1 MDSESELM
9 ISLIS
14 QLLSI
19 LGGGEDTHTPQL
31 KSKLIA
37 LTCQLISLVNS
48 LDLDSQPEPESKLK
62 SLIKQIIY
70 VSNSVSEPGPESQSV
85 SVVTKMISIIGSI
98 DFDLKESE
106 PELMSLTS
114 QIFALIMAMDEE
126 SELFSL
132 LSEVASL
139 VQTEEQKLINNQQV
153 PPLTTEEEEKDDLI
167 YGYTDD
173 MNWESELM
181 FYIISKMI
189 STLRGEDMCQEVARD
204 FIAYANQLIPLIESL
219 DMDSNSEPKQEPKI
233 TSLVRQIIS
242 LSKVVSGPESQLV
255 SLVTRIISITSS
267 TDLDP
272 TESQWRLTS
281 VTYKISRILK
291 EIKDSEDS
299 EMASLIN
306 QIHDLVDAEE
316 GRKPESRL
324 ISSITQLMS
333 HINSWSFY
341 SGMDPKIISL
351 IIRIIYLVRSMDLDS
366 QTKPKSELMSLVTQT
381 IAVYNSMDLDSQ
393 PRPLRKLVSVFSQY
407 GFDVNSTVSDSESD
421 SSENYVSHIK
431 DSLKLE
437 PEPELISFI
446 HRIGSLVISMNPN
459 WEKLISFC
467 PQFEVILSDD
477 GKFQVEEGRLSKNQL
492 SDDIPM
498 KWNCLQ
504 VNWNLLKLHAGEKD
518 FTHFR
523 CRGCNGDN
531 HKENEKAPLEVKHP
545 LHPKHPLQLVLSQS
559 SGGRTRECYCCDE
572 DLLHIFYCCLACN
585 FSMNVACT
593 KKPAVLYRDHPRWH
607 EHTLALFPRQASLT
621 CNLCALADSSSPIY
635 MCPPCDFVV
644 HLRCTGLPRVIKIS
658 RHLHRIS
665 FTFSFDRGDLSC
677 SVCRRKIDEDYGGYT
692 CIKDGCSYAA
702 HSKCATQKNVWDGIE
717 LEGEPEEVE
726 EEVVDPFVTISDGVI
741 QHFGHPQH
749 HLRLDENTSRD
760 YDEDKL
766 CQACVMPIYF
776 GNFYSCTQ
784 CNYILHEACANFSR
798 KMHHPVHP
806 HVLTLVNSDGA
817 INVRKEC
824 AACPWMCTTGFFYE
838 CSKEDFQ
845 LHVQCAN
852 LSEPLVHESH
862 MHPLFLTSKPGE
874 RRLCSA
880 CKESYFSVTRETF
893 NCIECD
899 FALCF
904 RCATLP
910 QKVRYKHDK
919 HMLTLSYGEETS
931 TMTYWCEVCER
942 NLNPKERFYKCDE
955 YCSIT
960 LHIECMLGVALYIRP
975 GSSWICFNNKKIL
988 IKMKAKK
995 VAYTG
1000 IEPVTF
1006 ALLARR
1012 SNQLS

>member
-14 QLLSI
+14 QMLTILSS
-19 LGGGEDTHTPQL
+19 GDDTPEQQ
-31 KSKLIA
+31 SKFTT

-48 LDLDSQPEPESKLK
+48 LDLDSQPEPESKII
-62 SLIKQIIY
+62 SLMKQTIT
-70 VSNSVSEPGPESQSV
+70 VGNSVVSGSGPDSQLV
-85 SVVTKMISIIGSI
+85 TLVTKMISIINNSI
-98 DFDLKESE
+98 DSDPKESE
-106 PELMSLTS
+106 PELNSLIS
-114 QIFALIMAMDEE
+114 QIFSILLEMDPN
-126 SELFSL
+126 SELLSL
-132 LSEVASL
+132 LSQLGHL
-139 VQTEEQKLINNQQV
+139 VQQV
-153 PPLTTEEEEKDDLI
+153 PLTEEEKDD
-167 YGYTDD
+167 
-173 MNWESELM
+173 
-181 FYIISKMI
+181 
-189 STLRGEDMCQEVARD
+189 
-204 FIAYANQLIPLIESL
+204 
-219 DMDSNSEPKQEPKI
+219 
-233 TSLVRQIIS
+233 
-242 LSKVVSGPESQLV
+242 
-255 SLVTRIISITSS
+255 
-267 TDLDP
+267 
-272 TESQWRLTS
+272 
-281 VTYKISRILK
+281 
-291 EIKDSEDS
+291 
-299 EMASLIN
+299 MASLIN

-324 ISSITQLMS
+324 ISRITQLMS
-333 HINSWSFY
+333 HTNSWSFT
-341 SGMDPKIISL
+341 SGIDSKIISL
-351 IIRIIYLVRSMDLDS
+351 IIRIIELISSMDLDS
-366 QTKPKSELMSLVTQT
+366 HKSELMSLITQT

-393 PRPLRKLVSVFSQY
+393 PQPLRKLISIFSQY
-407 GFDVNSTVSDSESD
+407 GFNVKSTVSDSESD
-421 SSENYVSHIK
+421 SSENYVSHVE

-437 PEPELISFI
+437 PEPELISLI
-446 HRIGSLVISMNPN
+446 HQIGSLVVSMNPK

-467 PQFEVILSDD
+467 PQFELSADD
-477 GKFQVEEGRLSKNQL
+477 H
-492 SDDIPM
+492 IPT

-504 VNWNLLKLHAGEKD
+504 VNWNLLKLPAEEKD

-523 CRGCNGDN
+523 CRGCNGEN

-545 LHPKHPLQLVLSQS
+545 LHPKHPLQLVSSQS
-559 SGGRTRECYCCDE
+559 SRECYCCDE
-572 DLLHIFYCCLACN
+572 DLVHIFYCCLACN
-585 FSMNVACT
+585 SAMNVACT
-593 KKPAVLYRDHPRWH
+593 KKPPVLYRDHPRWH

-665 FTFSFDRGDLSC
+665 FTFSFDQGDLCC
-677 SVCRRKIDEDYGGYT
+677 SVCRRQIDEDYGGYS

-702 HSKCATQKNVWDGIE
+702 HSKCATQRNVWDGIE

-726 EEVVDPFVTISDGVI
+726 EEVVDPFVTISDGII

-766 CQACVMPIYF
+766 CQACVMPIMPIYF

-798 KMHHPVHP
+798 KMHHPIHP
-806 HVLTLVNSDGA
+806 HVLTLVNSNGA
-817 INVRKEC
+817 INVRKKC

-862 MHPLFLTSKPGE
+862 MHPLFLTSRPGE
-874 RRLCSA
+874 YRNCCA
-880 CKESYFSVTRETF
+880 CKESYFSVTSETF

-942 NLNPKERFYKCDE
+942 NLNPKERFYKCDK
-955 YCSIT
+955 YCCIT
-960 LHIECMLGVALYIRP
+960 LHIECMLGEALYIKP
-975 GSSWICFNNKKIL
+975 GSSWISFNKK
-988 IKMKAKK
+988 KMTALPSNHHMSRPLCFMCKK
-995 VAYTG
+995 RCPHKIVFKYDGVIFCTQKCRG
-1000 IEPVTF
+1000 
-1006 ALLARR
+1006 RYR
-1012 SNQLS
+1012 Y